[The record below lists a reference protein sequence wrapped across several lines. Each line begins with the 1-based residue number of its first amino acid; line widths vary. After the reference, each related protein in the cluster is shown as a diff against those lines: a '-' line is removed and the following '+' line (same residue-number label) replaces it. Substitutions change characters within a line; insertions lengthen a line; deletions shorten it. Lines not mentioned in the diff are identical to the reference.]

1 MSMPP
6 SPFEQLLGAEFD
18 RLPAPVR
25 QVHAART
32 PLRTAGR
39 ADVTAA
45 TGAMAWF
52 VSWFAG
58 LPKPGRD
65 IETSVVFTPDG
76 NSGEHWQR
84 QFADRRYQN
93 AIAAGTGRDA
103 GFLIEHFGLFDLK
116 FA

>member
-1 MSMPP
+1 MPAPEISGRFLFDEPGAAPARAERSVSMPP

-65 IETSVVFTPDG
+65 IGSIGGVHP
-76 NSGEHWQR
+76 
-84 QFADRRYQN
+84 RR
-93 AIAAGTGRDA
+93 
-103 GFLIEHFGLFDLK
+103 
-116 FA
+116 